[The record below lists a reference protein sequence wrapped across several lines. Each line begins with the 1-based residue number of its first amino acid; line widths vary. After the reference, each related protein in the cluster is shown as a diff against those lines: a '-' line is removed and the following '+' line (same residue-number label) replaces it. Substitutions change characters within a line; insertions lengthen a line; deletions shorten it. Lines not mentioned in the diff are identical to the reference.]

1 MSRPILAAMLKLL
14 ALASSAHAE
23 PVEFKDDLG
32 RTIKLEAPASR
43 IAALS
48 HYAVDPLIEMGCP
61 PIARGDVKFEL
72 SQDAQEVHAISVRHS
87 AGPNL
92 EQLAALDTDLII
104 VSIVHAG
111 FVETI
116 EKTVGTPV
124 AVLDPTSFDDLLKE
138 IRLLG
143 TITDHADAADAI
155 ATRLNEQVT
164 EILSAS
170 TTSTTRVYALF
181 GAPGAFFA
189 FMPDTYLG
197 DAISLV
203 GGELVNA
210 GEESK
215 LFRGFSPF
223 SVESALA
230 SDPDVIVL
238 ISHMAADQQ
247 LEMLAKFPGWNA
259 LRAVQ
264 EGRVVVLKE
273 HHFVSAPG
281 YHPAEAIKLLQDA
294 LDRG

>member
-1 MSRPILAAMLKLL
+1 MSRQILAALITMLTL
-14 ALASSAHAE
+14 ACSAFAE
-23 PVEFKDDLG
+23 PVEFRDDLG
-32 RTIKLEAPASR
+32 RTIKLEAPAAR

-48 HYAVDPLIEMGCP
+48 HYAVDPLIEMGTA

-72 SQDAQEVHAISVRHS
+72 SEEAREVHAISVRHS

-116 EKTVGTPV
+116 EKAVGTPV

-143 TITDHADAADAI
+143 TITGNADKADAI
-155 ATRLNEQVT
+155 ASRLDEEVT
-164 EILSAS
+164 EIVSGT

-189 FMPDTYLG
+189 FMPETYLG

-223 SVESALA
+223 SIESALA

-247 LEMLAKFPGWNA
+247 LQMLANFPGWNA
-259 LRAVQ
+259 LRAVK
-264 EGRVVVLKE
+264 EDRVVVLQE

-281 YHPAEAIKLLQDA
+281 YHPAEALKLLQEA
-294 LDRG
+294 LDVE

>member
-1 MSRPILAAMLKLL
+1 MSRPILAALITMLT
-14 ALASSAHAE
+14 LASSAYAE
-23 PVEFKDDLG
+23 PVEFRDDLG
-32 RTIKLEAPASR
+32 RTIKLEAPAAR

-48 HYAVDPLIEMGCP
+48 HYAVDPLIEMGTA

-72 SQDAQEVHAISVRHS
+72 SEAAREVHAISVRHS

-116 EKTVGTPV
+116 EKAVGTPV

-143 TITDHADAADAI
+143 TITGNADKADAI
-155 ATRLNEQVT
+155 ASRLDEEVT
-164 EILSAS
+164 EIVSGT

-189 FMPDTYLG
+189 FMPETYLG

-247 LEMLAKFPGWNA
+247 LEMLANFPGWNA
-259 LRAVQ
+259 LRAVK
-264 EGRVVVLKE
+264 EDRVVVLQE

-281 YHPAEAIKLLQDA
+281 YHPAE
-294 LDRG
+294 

>member
-1 MSRPILAAMLKLL
+1 MPRSIITALLTLLTLACH
-14 ALASSAHAE
+14 AHAE
-23 PVEFKDDLG
+23 PIEFKDDLG
-32 RTIKLEAPASR
+32 RTIKLEAPATR

-48 HYAVDPLIEMGCP
+48 HYAVDPLIEMGVA

-72 SQDAQEVHAISVRHS
+72 SDDARKIHAISVRHS

-143 TITDHADAADAI
+143 TITGHADEAETI
-155 ATRLNEQVT
+155 AERLDEQVT

-170 TTSTTRVYALF
+170 TNSTTRVYALF
-181 GAPGAFFA
+181 GTPGAFFA

-197 DAISLV
+197 DVISLV

-247 LEMLAKFPGWNA
+247 LEMLAKFPGWTA

-281 YHPAEAIKLLQDA
+281 FHPAEAIKLLQDA
-294 LDRG
+294 LSKE

>member
-1 MSRPILAAMLKLL
+1 MSRQILAALITILTL
-14 ALASSAHAE
+14 ACPANAD
-23 PVEFKDDLG
+23 PVEFRDDLG
-32 RTIKLEAPASR
+32 RTIKLEAPAAR

-48 HYAVDPLIEMGCP
+48 HYAVDPLIEMGTA

-72 SQDAQEVHAISVRHS
+72 SEAAQEVHAISVRHS

-116 EKTVGTPV
+116 EKAVGTPV

-143 TITDHADAADAI
+143 TITGNADKADAI
-155 ATRLNEQVT
+155 ASRLDEEVT
-164 EILSAS
+164 EIVSGT

-189 FMPDTYLG
+189 FMPETYLG

-247 LEMLAKFPGWNA
+247 LEMLANFPGWNA
-259 LRAVQ
+259 LRAVK
-264 EGRVVVLKE
+264 EDRVVVLQE

-281 YHPAEAIKLLQDA
+281 YHPAEALKLLQEA
-294 LDRG
+294 LDVE

>member
-1 MSRPILAAMLKLL
+1 MSRPILAALITMLTL
-14 ALASSAHAE
+14 ACSAGAE
-23 PVEFKDDLG
+23 PVEFRDDLG
-32 RTIKLEAPASR
+32 RTIKLEAPAAR

-48 HYAVDPLIEMGCP
+48 HYAVDPLIEMGTA

-72 SQDAQEVHAISVRHS
+72 SEAAKEVHAISVRHS

-116 EKTVGTPV
+116 EKAVGTPV

-143 TITDHADAADAI
+143 TITGHAEEADSI
-155 ATRLNEQVT
+155 ASRLDESIT
-164 EILSAS
+164 ELLES
-170 TTSTTRVYALF
+170 TPKSTTRVYALF

-189 FMPDTYLG
+189 FMPETYLG
-197 DAISLV
+197 DVISLV

-247 LEMLAKFPGWNA
+247 LEMLARFPGWNA
-259 LRAVQ
+259 LRAVKND
-264 EGRVVVLKE
+264 RVIVLKE

-281 YHPAEAIKLLQDA
+281 FHPAEAIKLLQDA
-294 LDRG
+294 LNGK

>member
-1 MSRPILAAMLKLL
+1 MPRSILAALL
-14 ALASSAHAE
+14 ALLALVSSALAE
-23 PVEFKDDLG
+23 PVEFRDDLG
-32 RTIKLEAPASR
+32 RTIKLDAPATR

-61 PIARGDVKFEL
+61 PVARGDVKFEL
-72 SQDAQEVHAISVRHS
+72 SEAAQKVHAISVRHM

-111 FVETI
+111 FVDTI
-116 EKTVGTPV
+116 EKAVGTPV
-124 AVLDPTSFDDLLKE
+124 AILDPTSFDDLLKE

-143 TITDHADAADAI
+143 TITDHADEAETI
-155 ATRLNEQVT
+155 ANRLDEQVAKL
-164 EILSAS
+164 LSAS
-170 TTSTTRVYALF
+170 SGSTTRVYALF

-189 FMPDTYLG
+189 FMPDTYFG
-197 DAISLV
+197 DVVSLV

-259 LRAVQ
+259 LRAVR

-273 HHFVSAPG
+273 HHYVSAPG
-281 YHPAEAIKLLQDA
+281 YHPAEAIRLLQDA
-294 LDRG
+294 LKGE

>member
-1 MSRPILAAMLKLL
+1 MSRPILAALITMLTL
-14 ALASSAHAE
+14 ACSAGAE
-23 PVEFKDDLG
+23 PVEFRDDLG
-32 RTIKLEAPASR
+32 RTIKLEAPAAR

-48 HYAVDPLIEMGCP
+48 HYAVDPLIEMGTA

-72 SQDAQEVHAISVRHS
+72 SEAAREVHAISVRHS

-116 EKTVGTPV
+116 EKAVGTPV

-143 TITDHADAADAI
+143 TITGNADKADAI
-155 ATRLNEQVT
+155 ASRLDEEVT
-164 EILSAS
+164 EIVSGT

-189 FMPDTYLG
+189 FMPETYLG

-247 LEMLAKFPGWNA
+247 LQMLANFPGWNA
-259 LRAVQ
+259 LRAVK
-264 EGRVVVLKE
+264 EDRVVVLQE

-281 YHPAEAIKLLQDA
+281 YHPAEALKLLQEA
-294 LDRG
+294 LDVE